1 MVDFDNEKTVTV
13 PAYDIIKVLIL
24 QRRNDI
30 IDAIEAYNRVS
41 FSGVTAPV
49 YEVQARIFSLFLEL
63 GANLSRSM
71 KKEEFDELEWLVNCK
86 DYDNLILA
94 FRLINSWLDKK
105 RLIMLDTTKDI
116 DTSIMELDNASAGM
130 G

>member
-71 KKEEFDELEWLVNCK
+71 KKEEFEKLEGLVNSK
-86 DYDNLILA
+86 EYDSLILA